1 MTTRPP
7 RRPPLFTPGAGAARR
22 AVERRSARILLL
34 AHQLPR
40 WLVPAALAILLVAG
54 LALPGLAG
62 AVALAVLAVAL
73 GWFAYLSWPA
83 VSSQGRLLRTAAIMV
98 VLLLAVIHVSR

>member
-7 RRPPLFTPGAGAARR
+7 QRPPLFTPGAGAARR
-22 AVERRSARILLL
+22 AVERRSAPILLM

-62 AVALAVLAVAL
+62 VVALAVLAVIL
-73 GWFAYLSWPA
+73 GWFAYLSWPV
-83 VSSQGRLLRTAAIMV
+83 VSGQGRLLRAAAIMA
-98 VLLLAVIHVSR
+98 VLLLAVIRAGR